1 VTFFMP
7 RRLRKSLGPADGAC
21 AVSRVSFYS
30 ESASN
35 IWAAFRELR
44 TPGWPMTVLPAL
56 RDLNKL
62 NAFVRVAESRSFT
75 KAAQDLSTSPSVIS
89 KHISDLERNLGFSL
103 LTRSTHGVALTEAG
117 EGLLQKCLKLLAGVD
132 EYVIDTRNTQ
142 TGPYGFLRIQT
153 ASDYARWVLAPI
165 VREFLKI
172 HSQVRVEIVTRVG
185 TAFDEESDI
194 AIGNVKPKTPG
205 LIGEVVGKVGHVI
218 CATPKY
224 FEMHGRPK
232 NLRELR
238 KHNCLIDSTT
248 APKTSTA
255 AGSGEWR
262 FRKGSQ
268 VLIAEVKGSFCSD
281 SAAVL
286 RQMTLDHLGIARM
299 PHYAIK
305 AELADG
311 LLEPIFQDMTSLEEM
326 SAYYSKTKLLP
337 AKVTSFLS
345 FLRASLAEP

>member
-1 VTFFMP
+1 MP

-185 TAFDEESDI
+185 TAFDDESDI

-232 NLRELR
+232 NPRELR

>member
-1 VTFFMP
+1 
-7 RRLRKSLGPADGAC
+7 
-21 AVSRVSFYS
+21 
-30 ESASN
+30 
-35 IWAAFRELR
+35 
-44 TPGWPMTVLPAL
+44 MTVLPAL

-62 NAFVRVAESRSFT
+62 NAFVRAAESRSFT
-75 KAAQDLSTSPSVIS
+75 KAAQDLNTSPSVIS

-117 EGLLQKCLKLLAGVD
+117 EGLFQKCQKLLAGID
-132 EYVIDTRNTQ
+132 DYVIDTRNTQ

-153 ASDYARWVLAPI
+153 ASDYGRWVLAPV
-165 VREFLKI
+165 VREFLKV

-185 TAFDEESDI
+185 NTFDEESDI
-194 AIGNVKPKTPG
+194 AIANVKPKTPG
-205 LIGEVVGKVGHVI
+205 LVGEVVGAISHVI

-224 FEMHGRPK
+224 FEMHGKPK
-232 NLRELR
+232 SPQELR

-268 VLIAEVKGSFCSD
+268 VLVVEVKGSFCSD
-281 SAAVL
+281 SLAVL

-299 PHYAIK
+299 PRYAIE

-311 LLEPIFQDMTSLEEM
+311 LLEPVFQDMTSREEM
-326 SAYYSKTKLLP
+326 SAFYSKTKLLP
-337 AKVTSFLS
+337 AKVTSFLK
-345 FLRASLAEP
+345 FLRRSLAES